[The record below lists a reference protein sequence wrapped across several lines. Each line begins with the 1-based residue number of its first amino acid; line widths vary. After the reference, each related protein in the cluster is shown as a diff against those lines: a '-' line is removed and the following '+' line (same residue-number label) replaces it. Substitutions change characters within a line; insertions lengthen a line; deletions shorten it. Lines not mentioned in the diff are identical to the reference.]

1 MAEKLRVGIAGLGT
15 VGVGVAKLF
24 ADPNGRL
31 NETMRLVGVAAR
43 DRDRPRGADVS
54 GYRWYESAEALAA
67 DRDIDVLIELIGGA
81 DGVARAAVEA
91 ALKRGAYVVT
101 ANKAL
106 VATHG
111 SALAELAES
120 SGGKLLFEAA
130 VGGGVPM
137 VKALRD
143 SVAGCRARSV
153 AGILNGTCNFIL
165 TEMEAGGRPF
175 ADVLAE
181 AQRLGYAEAD
191 PTMDVGGWDAA
202 HKLAIL
208 SAIAFGARPDLEHVR
223 VEGIEDVTLTDIR
236 MAGKLG
242 YRIKLIA
249 TGVQTDAGVSM
260 HVGPALL
267 ATDHPLANVS
277 GSLNALVAD
286 ADPLGQ
292 LTFIGRG
299 AGEGPTAASVA
310 SDLIDIAGGRAGHAF
325 GRPLKQLAS
334 APRAAPPERGRY
346 YMRLLVEDRP
356 GVVAAVSDR
365 LAHEEISIE
374 SFLQMP
380 VHDGPIVPIVLT
392 TQTTARAA
400 RDRAAEAIDASGV
413 VAEPPRIMPI
423 EESGARTRGWSGS

>member
-1 MAEKLRVGIAGLGT
+1 MAGKLRVGIAGLGT

-31 NETMRLVGVAAR
+31 NEQMQLVAVAAR
-43 DRDRPRGADVS
+43 DRARVRGADFS
-54 GYRWYESAEALAA
+54 LYRWHESAEALAS
-67 DRDIDVLIELIGGA
+67 DPEIDVVVELIGGA
-81 DGVARAAVEA
+81 DGAAKRAVEI
-91 ALKRGAYVVT
+91 ALGRGAHVIT

-106 VATHG
+106 IAAHG
-111 SALAELAES
+111 AALAERAEET
-120 SGGKLLFEAA
+120 GAKLMFEAA

-143 SVAGCRARSV
+143 SVAGCRATRVS
-153 AGILNGTCNFIL
+153 GILNGTSNFIL

-175 ADVLAE
+175 ADVLGE
-181 AQRLGYAEAD
+181 AQRLGYAEAA
-191 PTMDVGGWDAA
+191 PSMDVGGWDAA

-208 SAIAFGARPDLEHVR
+208 AAIAFGSRPDLEHVR
-223 VEGIEDVTLTDIR
+223 VEGIEGVTLTDIR

-249 TGVQTDAGVSM
+249 TGVMTESGVSM

-267 ATDHPLANVS
+267 GADHPLVNVA

-310 SDLIDIAGGRAGHAF
+310 SDLIDLALGRAGYAF
-325 GRPLKQLAS
+325 GRPLRQLAM
-334 APRAAPPERGRY
+334 APRAAPAERGRY

-365 LAHEEISIE
+365 LAHEQISIE

-380 VHDGPIVPIVLT
+380 VHEGPIVPIVLT
-392 TQTTARAA
+392 TQTCARVALDAA
-400 RDRAAEAIDASGV
+400 AKAIDASGV
-413 VAEPPRIMPI
+413 VAEAPRLMPI
-423 EESGARTRGWSGS
+423 EESGARLRPWGGA